1 MLTMIIG
8 GDAGDT
14 RSSPLILAQLMTN
27 TWKII
32 GISEM
37 GQSVGSSCLSFQP
50 CANVIIEET
59 GVSPSFPH
67 DFMGKWPLTRA
78 ERMQELDFLSQHYN
92 KTSQREN
99 VDAARA
105 WHGKF
110 PPDEIVPDE
119 IVTFQDGKIVKESEL
134 QPDGGAIWEEVS
146 KFRAFL
152 VRSPLI
158 RAILGASF
166 GRLHVRSSKW
176 YLT

>member
-1 MLTMIIG
+1 M
-8 GDAGDT
+8 
-14 RSSPLILAQLMTN
+14 
-27 TWKII
+27 
-32 GISEM
+32 
-37 GQSVGSSCLSFQP
+37 
-50 CANVIIEET
+50 AN
-59 GVSPSFPH
+59 
-67 DFMGKWPLTRA
+67 
-78 ERMQELDFLSQHYN
+78 
-92 KTSQREN
+92 
-99 VDAARA
+99 
-105 WHGKF
+105 GKF